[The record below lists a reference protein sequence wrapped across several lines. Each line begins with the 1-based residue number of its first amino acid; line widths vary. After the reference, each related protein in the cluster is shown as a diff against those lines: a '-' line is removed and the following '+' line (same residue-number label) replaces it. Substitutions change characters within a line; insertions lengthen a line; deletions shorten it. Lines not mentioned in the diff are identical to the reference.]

1 MLFFDGSKPSL
12 WTVSEKIPII
22 FRKLVQVTVRGV
34 EEETGSSLEKE
45 IVVLI
50 LMFVG
55 ILDWDNSQ
63 LTCLTYT

>member
-1 MLFFDGSKPSL
+1 MDDIREDPCNLQKAGPSNC
-12 WTVSEKIPII
+12 K
-22 FRKLVQVTVRGV
+22 GV
-34 EEETGSSLEKE
+34 EEDTGSSLEKE